1 MEEIIR
7 VRLVILPWGAVKSLR
22 IYTSAHS
29 DVVIKK
35 KTKLNGTM
43 DVLHCAACGSHL
55 GHMVLVPSLHAL
67 LEDTNQRAESFP
79 DTPAV
84 WKSTLSWAV

>member
-1 MEEIIR
+1 M
-7 VRLVILPWGAVKSLR
+7 A
-22 IYTSAHS
+22 
-29 DVVIKK
+29 
-35 KTKLNGTM
+35 
-43 DVLHCAACGSHL
+43 VLHCAACGSHL
-55 GHMVLVPSLHAL
+55 GHMVLVPPLHAL